1 MDQTAKIQQYIQ
13 KILTDKH
20 IPEKRRNAIIAQ
32 IEQTAT
38 CDFQLQSH
46 FKQNY
51 DARDIEE
58 YKDLLRDLQEEAIIL
73 LYARSEV
80 FVKYLKEQIDTI
92 ALADIQNYS
101 IRCNMEVLQMIPST
115 TKQKFLIVYETGGD
129 IEKHMPGI
137 LKLRKYVIAYFTEQ
151 LQIKLTE
158 TDVIL
163 HRDQQNNC
171 LLIVNAIVKTKEEK
185 IKIRDDL
192 KNYIENCE
200 QSNDLTKKIDDDKQF
215 HKGHEDYHLYTVNFE
230 NAVTTRDILGNFIQ
244 NKDLL
249 INVINK
255 YPMIN
260 ATTNNVTI
268 NITTNNVTNNITNNG
283 TINGDIGSN
292 IGNIHNSLSGVS
304 LFLHHVRTNKPEWYK
319 EGNWMERVDL
329 KSKYE
334 AICGEK
340 ISDIAFK
347 KMASKNFVSNVRRGR
362 MNGKDVRMYRLK
374 YIKDLKN

>member
-1 MDQTAKIQQYIQ
+1 MAEIDQTAKLQQYIQ

-20 IPEKRRNAIIAQ
+20 IPEKRRDAIIAQ

-58 YKDLLRDLQEEAIIL
+58 YKDLLRDLQEEAVIL

-101 IRCNMEVLQMIPST
+101 IRCNTEVLQMIPST

-129 IEKHMPGI
+129 IQKHMPGI
-137 LKLRKYVIAYFTEQ
+137 LKLRKYVITYFTEK

-158 TDVIL
+158 NDVIL

-192 KNYIENCE
+192 KNYIEDCE
-200 QSNDLTKKIDDDKQF
+200 HSNDLTKKIDDDKQF

-230 NAVTTRDILGNFIQ
+230 NAVTTRDILGNFVQ

-260 ATTNNVTI
+260 STINNVTI
-268 NITTNNVTNNITNNG
+268 NIVTNNITNHG

-292 IGNIHNSLSGVS
+292 IGNVQNTDLRGPT
-304 LFLHHVRTNKPEWYK
+304 LFIKYIKENKPDWYK
-319 EGNWMERVDL
+319 DGAWIERKAL

-334 AICGEK
+334 EICDEK
-340 ISDIAFK
+340 VSDKMFHNLAK
-347 KMASKNFVSNVRRGR
+347 KHFVVLVDKKKSKGVNIKSLKLKNV
-362 MNGKDVRMYRLK
+362 
-374 YIKDLKN
+374 KDLK